1 MQATLATQ
9 RPATGPLIIVASSGT
24 GGDIRPFVL
33 LAQGL
38 RARGHRVRLLVPAFY
53 EKTALASGLDYQTF
67 GQAAQFQ
74 ATLDNPDLWDER
86 KGFGV
91 VWQAGVPHLQVLHDL
106 VAALPPNEDCVLLC
120 HPILAP
126 LGAIA
131 RAARPGLRVVNA
143 YLAPSNL
150 CSLQDLRM
158 LGSMSIPRWT
168 PLFWRRLLWQV
179 ANRVSID
186 PATLPSLN
194 AGRALRGL
202 PPVTGFLEHMVRAPD
217 AAINLFPSWF
227 APRQTDWPPHITG
240 GDFPRADDGATPHLS
255 PSPAL
260 SPFPAQSPLP
270 PAPPL
275 SPLAP
280 ALEQFLAAG
289 PAPIGFTPGTGHQH
303 AAGHFNMALDALGR
317 LGRRGLFITP
327 HRAQVPD
334 SLPPHVMWVAEA
346 PFNALLPRLAAL
358 VHHGGIGTM
367 AEAFRA
373 RVPQL
378 VVPSAFDQFDNAA
391 RARQLGVARV
401 ILSRRLSARRLHHGL
416 GELLAS
422 PDVARACASIARQ
435 ATGGPGQPLLIAQVE
450 TALGVAAPQAAPSR
464 PEPQPQLD

>member
-1 MQATLATQ
+1 MPPTLATH

-38 RARGHRVRLLVPAFY
+38 RARGHRVRMLVPAFH
-53 EKTALASGLDYQTF
+53 EKTVLASGLDYQMF

-91 VWQAGVPHLQVLHDL
+91 AWQAGVPHLQVLHDM
-106 VAALPPNEDCVLLC
+106 VAALPPDDDCVLLC

-131 RAARPGLRVVNA
+131 RAARPGLRVVSA

-150 CSLQDLRM
+150 CSLRDLQM

-227 APRQTDWPPHITG
+227 APRQTDWPSHLTG
-240 GDFPRADDGATPHLS
+240 GDFPRTDHGATP
-255 PSPAL
+255 PV
-260 SPFPAQSPLP
+260 SPLP
-270 PAPPL
+270 PSSLLPPL

-280 ALEQFLAAG
+280 VLEQFLAAG

-303 AAGHFNMALDALGR
+303 AAGYFSMALDALGR

-373 RVPQL
+373 GVPQL

-416 GELLAS
+416 RELLAS
-422 PDVARACASIARQ
+422 PDVARACASIAKQ
-435 ATGGPGQPLLIAQVE
+435 ATSGPGQPWLITQVE
-450 TALGVAAPQAAPSR
+450 TALGVVAPLAAPSH

>member
-1 MQATLATQ
+1 MQATLATP

-33 LAQGL
+33 LARGL
-38 RARGHRVRLLVPAFY
+38 RARGHRVRMLVPAFH
-53 EKTALASGLDYQTF
+53 ENTALASGLDYQTF

-74 ATLDNPDLWDER
+74 AALDNPDLWNER

-91 VWQAGVPHLQVLHDL
+91 AWQAGVPHLQVLHDM
-106 VAALPPNEDCVLLC
+106 VAALPPDEDCVLLC

-179 ANRVSID
+179 ANRVSVD

-202 PPVTGFLEHMVRAPD
+202 PPVTGFVEHMVRAPD

-227 APRQTDWPPHITG
+227 APRQTDWPPHVTG
-240 GDFPRADDGATPHLS
+240 GDFPQADDGTTP
-255 PSPAL
+255 PA
-260 SPFPAQSPLP
+260 SPLP
-270 PAPPL
+270 A
-275 SPLAP
+275 

-303 AAGHFNMALDALGR
+303 AAGYFSMALDALGR
-317 LGRRGLFITP
+317 LGRRGLFITA

-373 RVPQL
+373 GVPQL

-422 PDVARACASIARQ
+422 PDVARACASIAKQ
-435 ATGGPGQPLLIAQVE
+435 ATGGPGQPWLIAQVE
-450 TALGVAAPQAAPSR
+450 TALRVAAPQAVPSR